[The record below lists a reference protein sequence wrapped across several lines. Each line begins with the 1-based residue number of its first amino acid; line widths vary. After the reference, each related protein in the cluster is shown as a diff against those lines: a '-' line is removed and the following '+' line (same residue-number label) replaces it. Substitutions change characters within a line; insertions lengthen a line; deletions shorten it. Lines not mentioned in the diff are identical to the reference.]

1 MHQASELYERV
12 ALCHERAVNS
22 LKQAEQKRWFEL
34 ASIWLIL
41 ADNASTRRE
50 SAPLKEPVELSI
62 EEMLRLLFVVRA
74 QSAT

>member
-1 MHQASELYERV
+1 MHQASELYERA

-22 LKQAEQKRWFEL
+22 LKQAEQKHWFEL

-41 ADNASTRRE
+41 ADNASARRD
-50 SAPLKEPVELSI
+50 SAPVKEPIELSI
-62 EEMLRLLFVVRA
+62 EEMIRPVFVTRA